1 MHQLWSTSTACAS
14 RKRPSQDVTDDGSLC
29 SDPDASWNVDAAEA
43 SCWNSRGCLMAMPA
57 DASSPH
63 VWLQPRW
70 TGTVPNSS
78 QFSSWL
84 TRQSARPGSHFTRI
98 WTCTKRKP
106 FRCFGHTLLNVW
118 HSETRYRGKRKRG
131 RRKNLLCSVALSVIK
146 ARAQAVSESPVK
158 FAVCVTKKTDTQPQA
173 QVGLQANRL
182 SVNDE
187 ALKTVDLLREAGA
200 NTKSIFK
207 FIVNNSDS
215 NRTLRNVQN
224 QIRNLKKCELGVTT
238 RSHRVKKGL
247 LDFCAVPGNTGRIFV
262 NSSNEKRIATCIT
275 LQTKHMVDIFNRFPR
290 TIRATRCPTEQA
302 QCDDRNLNN
311 CNYNALKKS
320 KFKISRVPPEV
331 RFFFTIDTTDGV
343 VYKCN
348 NYSETPA
355 CAVNTGYTNLHKHLT
370 KCIGKDHDA
379 KYASAVKARRNGLG
393 FEVIEY
399 VSERDL
405 TVFKWIVW
413 VLMRNMSLS
422 EVDNPLTREL
432 AGISSSDHV
441 SSRSLSTY
449 IKYLVPLVE
458 ALVEKILPLPF
469 GVMLDGWTTKSTHY
483 VAVPEDQSRA
493 VEQ

>member
-1 MHQLWSTSTACAS
+1 MGGDKAAM
-14 RKRPSQDVTDDGSLC
+14 DDDGVLVEAF
-29 SDPDASWNVDAAEA
+29 SDTDYAADKSDRKSVSGGVLMTTAEMLGIVELLKEIDVPMKSAAAMHVDNQVAIAQIEGEDTA
-43 SCWNSRGCLMAMPA
+43 GRAKHIDVRFKFVKDFAKKKVLEVTFQVLRAHS
-57 DASSPH
+57 
-63 VWLQPRW
+63 
-70 TGTVPNSS
+70 
-78 QFSSWL
+78 
-84 TRQSARPGSHFTRI
+84 
-98 WTCTKRKP
+98 TKRVAQRNKVIEN
-106 FRCFGHTLLNVW
+106 TQKSS
-118 HSETRYRGKRKRG
+118 SELISDEWQVYAKMIIFAIVAHISG
-131 RRKNLLCSVALSVIK
+131 RRNNLLCSVALSVVIK
-146 ARAQAVSESPVK
+146 ACAQAVCESPVK
-158 FAVCVTKKTDTQPQA
+158 FAVCVMKKTDTQPQA

-187 ALKTVDLLREAGA
+187 ALKIVDLLREAGA
-200 NTKSIFK
+200 NTKILLK
-207 FIVNNSDS
+207 FIVDNSDS

-247 LDFCAVPGNTGRIFV
+247 LNFCAVPGNTGRIFV

-275 LQTKHMVDIFNRFPR
+275 LQTKHIVDIL
-290 TIRATRCPTEQA
+290 T
-302 QCDDRNLNN
+302 D
-311 CNYNALKKS
+311 
-320 KFKISRVPPEV
+320 SR
-331 RFFFTIDTTDGV
+331 
-343 VYKCN
+343 
-348 NYSETPA
+348 ETPA

-370 KCIGKDHDA
+370 KCIGKDYDA

-405 TVFKWIVW
+405 SVFKWIVG
-413 VLMRNMSLS
+413 VLMRNMPLS

-458 ALVEKILPLPF
+458 ALVEKIPPLPF

-493 VEQ
+493 VE

>member
-158 FAVCVTKKTDTQPQA
+158 FAVAED
-173 QVGLQANRL
+173 N
-182 SVNDE
+182 
-187 ALKTVDLLREAGA
+187 
-200 NTKSIFK
+200 
-207 FIVNNSDS
+207 S

-275 LQTKHMVDIFNRFPR
+275 LQTKHMVDIFNRFPS
-290 TIRATRCPTEQA
+290 
-302 QCDDRNLNN
+302 DDRNLNN

>member
-1 MHQLWSTSTACAS
+1 MEHLDGVCQQPTRVAAAAVDRNGPKQFPIFQLAHKETFQVLWAHS
-14 RKRPSQDVTDDGSLC
+14 
-29 SDPDASWNVDAAEA
+29 
-43 SCWNSRGCLMAMPA
+43 
-57 DASSPH
+57 
-63 VWLQPRW
+63 
-70 TGTVPNSS
+70 
-78 QFSSWL
+78 
-84 TRQSARPGSHFTRI
+84 
-98 WTCTKRKP
+98 TKRVAQRNKIP
-106 FRCFGHTLLNVW
+106 RQKKAVTAGTHI
-118 HSETRYRGKRKRG
+118 SG

-158 FAVCVTKKTDTQPQA
+158 FAVA
-173 QVGLQANRL
+173 
-182 SVNDE
+182 E
-187 ALKTVDLLREAGA
+187 
-200 NTKSIFK
+200 
-207 FIVNNSDS
+207 DS
-215 NRTLRNVQN
+215 
-224 QIRNLKKCELGVTT
+224 
-238 RSHRVKKGL
+238 
-247 LDFCAVPGNTGRIFV
+247 RIFV

-275 LQTKHMVDIFNRFPR
+275 LQTKHMVDIFNRFPS
-290 TIRATRCPTEQA
+290 
-302 QCDDRNLNN
+302 DDRNLNN